1 MRFDDPFLNIRP
13 ETARDVDFLARLYRS
28 TREDLL
34 QSGLPEAMLDNLI
47 AMQFHAQQSGYRKQY
62 PYADHAIV
70 EKDGEPM
77 GCLITHRGDDAIRLV
92 YVALLPHE
100 RNQGH
105 GRRLIH
111 ALQTEAASA
120 NKPLTLAVSTQNTQA
135 QRLYVSCGFQVVS
148 DNGAYLQM
156 IWRGR

>member
-1 MRFDDPFLNIRP
+1 MCFDDPFLHTRP
-13 ETARDVDFLARLYRS
+13 ETAQDADFLARLYRS

-34 QSGLPEAMLDNLI
+34 QSGLPEAMLANLI
-47 AMQFHAQQSGYRKQY
+47 AMQFHAQQSGYRKQFPNAEY
-62 PYADHAIV
+62 FII
-70 EKDGEPM
+70 EKNGEPM

-105 GRRLIH
+105 GRRLIQ

-135 QRLYVSCGFQVVS
+135 QRLYISCGFQVVS
-148 DNGAYLQM
+148 DDGAYLEM